1 MAVIQPIVNLVD
13 LFAQHGLTHAVI
25 CPGSRSAALTLAF
38 ARHKAITT
46 IVSIDERSAGFIALG
61 LALELRRPVAV
72 VCTSGTAAYNF
83 APAVAEAY
91 FQQTPLLVL
100 TADRPQ
106 EWVHQQDGQT
116 IYQAG
121 LFGKNVKKSFELP
134 SDTTHP
140 DSAWYANRIAN
151 DVFLSAD
158 TLPKGP
164 VHLNVPVR
172 EPFYPSAGEVWMPDP
187 ANRLIGRLEP
197 RYTLA
202 VENWHMLQEEW
213 EETDRI
219 LIAAG
224 QGMFSRE
231 IHETLSRIT
240 EEWEIP
246 VIGDITANLGNHPDF
261 ITMQEVFLSGDIPKP
276 SLQPDLLI
284 TFGES
289 FLSKRFK
296 NFIRKNPPRRHWH
309 IGAGTHLIDSFQSLT
324 LSVPVD
330 PAFFFGKMLEDIDY
344 KRFLEQNEAT
354 NDSYKQEWLKDEYL
368 AARIVSEQ
376 INKNLTLLDDLSIIY
391 YLISELPEAT
401 FLHLGNSMP
410 VRHANLLR
418 RLGLRQ
424 NVWANRG
431 TSGIDGCVSTAIGCA
446 LASSKPVC
454 LIVGDVSFLYDRN
467 GFLLDNFPQNLKIV
481 VLNNGGGNIFS
492 LIEGPRDQ
500 PELGR
505 FFETRH
511 NFTAKATAVDAG
523 ITYDEIRQPA
533 ELEKTIRKFVESK
546 GPALLEIFTDP
557 GENRRVAEQIK
568 SSFEKSSSR

>member
-1 MAVIQPIVNLVD
+1 MAVIQSIVNLVD
-13 LFAQHGLTHAVI
+13 LFVQHGLTHAVI

-38 ARHKAITT
+38 ARNKAITT

-61 LALELRRPVAV
+61 LALELRRPVAM

-91 FQQTPLLVL
+91 FQQVPLLVL

-134 SDTTHP
+134 CDTTHP
-140 DSAWYANRIAN
+140 DSVWYANRIAN
-151 DVFLSAD
+151 DVFLSAN
-158 TLPKGP
+158 TFPKGP

-172 EPFYPSAGEVWMPDP
+172 EPFYPTAGETWIPDP
-187 ANRLIGRLEP
+187 ANRLIGRPEP
-197 RYTLA
+197 QHTLT
-202 VENWHMLQEEW
+202 VEDWHLLQEEW

-224 QGMFSRE
+224 QGMFSGT

-246 VIGDITANLGNHPDF
+246 VTGDITANLGNHPDF
-261 ITMQEVFLSGDIPKP
+261 ITMQDVLLYTDPPKP
-276 SLQPDLLI
+276 SLRPDLLI

-309 IGAGTHLIDSFQSLT
+309 IGTGTHLIDSFQSLT
-324 LSVPVD
+324 LSIPVA
-330 PAFFFGKMLEDIDY
+330 PAFFFKKMLEDIDY
-344 KRFLEQNEAT
+344 KRFLEQNETT
-354 NDSYKQEWLKDEYL
+354 NDSYKQEWLREEYL

-376 INKNLTLLDDLSIIY
+376 INRDLTSLDDLSAIH
-391 YLISELPEAT
+391 YLVSELPEDT

-431 TSGIDGCVSTAIGCA
+431 TSGIDGCVSTAIGNA

-467 GFLLDNFPQNLKIV
+467 GFLLGSFPQNLKIV

-492 LIEGPRDQ
+492 LIEGPREQ

-511 NFTAKATAVDAG
+511 NFTAKATAGDAG
-523 ITYDEIRQPA
+523 IAYDEIRQPA
-533 ELEKTIRKFVESK
+533 ELEKTIRKFVESE

-557 GENRRVAEQIK
+557 LENRKVAERIR
-568 SSFEKSSSR
+568 SAFERSGL

>member
-13 LFAQHGLTHAVI
+13 IFVQHGLTHAVI
-25 CPGSRSAALTLAF
+25 CPGSRSAALTLAL
-38 ARHKAITT
+38 ARNEAVTT

-61 LALELRRPVAV
+61 LALGLGRPVAV

-83 APAVAEAY
+83 APAVAEAC
-91 FQQTPLLVL
+91 FQHIPLLVL
-100 TADRPQ
+100 TADRPK

-116 IYQAG
+116 IYQAE
-121 LFGKNVKKSFELP
+121 LFGKNVKKAFELP
-134 SDTTHP
+134 CDTAHP
-140 DSAWYANRIAN
+140 DIRWYANRIAN
-151 DVFLSAD
+151 DVFLSAN
-158 TLPKGP
+158 TFPKGP

-172 EPFYPSAGEVWMPDP
+172 EPFYPSAGDIWMPDP
-187 ANRLIGRLEP
+187 RNRLIGRLGSYHNLP
-197 RYTLA
+197 
-202 VENWHMLQEEW
+202 VESWHMLQDEW

-219 LIAAG
+219 LIAGG
-224 QGMFSRE
+224 QGMFSE
-231 IHETLSRIT
+231 ETCDPLARIT

-246 VIGDITANLGNHPDF
+246 VLGDITANLGNHPDF
-261 ITMQEVFLSGDIPKP
+261 ISMQDAFLHNDVPQP
-276 SLQPDLLI
+276 ALRPDLLV

-309 IGAGTHLIDSFQSLT
+309 IGPGTHLVDSFQSLT
-324 LSVPVD
+324 LRIPVD
-330 PAFFFGKMLEDIDY
+330 PGFFFRKMLEDIDY

-354 NDSYKQEWLKDEYL
+354 NDSFKQEWLKEEYL

-376 INKNLTLLDDLSIIY
+376 INKNLTSLDDLTCIGS
-391 YLISELPEAT
+391 LVSALPEDV

-431 TSGIDGCVSTAIGCA
+431 TSGIDGCVSTAIGNA
-446 LASSKPVC
+446 LATSKPVC

-467 GFLLDNFPQNLKIV
+467 GFLLEQFPQNLKIV
-481 VLNNGGGNIFS
+481 VLNNGGGNIFR
-492 LIEGPRDQ
+492 LIDGPRNQ

-511 NFTAKATAVDAG
+511 SFTARATAADAG
-523 ITYDEIRQPA
+523 IAYDEIRQPA
-533 ELEKTIRKFVESK
+533 ELEKTIGKFVASE

-557 GENRRVAEQIK
+557 EENRKVSEQIR
-568 SSFEKSSSR
+568 SAFERSGS

>member
-13 LFAQHGLTHAVI
+13 IFSQHGLTHAVI

-91 FQQTPLLVL
+91 FQQVPLLVL
-100 TADRPQ
+100 TADRPR

-134 SDTTHP
+134 CDTAHP
-140 DSAWYANRIAN
+140 DSNWYANRIAN
-151 DVFLSAD
+151 DVFLSAN
-158 TLPKGP
+158 TFPKGP

-172 EPFYPSAGEVWMPDP
+172 EPFYPSEGEVWRPDP
-187 ANRLIGRLEP
+187 GNRVIGSLESYP
-197 RYTLA
+197 NLP
-202 VENWHMLQEEW
+202 VESWHMLQEEW

-219 LIAAG
+219 LIAGG
-224 QGMFSRE
+224 QGLFSGE
-231 IHETLSRIT
+231 IHEALSQIT

-246 VIGDITANLGNHPDF
+246 VLGDVTANLGNHPDF
-261 ITMQEVFLSGDIPKP
+261 ISMQDVFLRAGTPNP
-276 SLQPDLLI
+276 ALQPDLLI

-296 NFIRKNPPRRHWH
+296 SFIRKNPPRRHWH
-309 IGAGTHLIDSFQSLT
+309 IGPGTHLVDSFQSLT
-324 LSVPVD
+324 LRVPVD
-330 PAFFFGKMLEDIDY
+330 PGFFFRKMLEDIDY
-344 KRFLEQNEAT
+344 RRFLEQNEAA
-354 NDSYKQEWLKDEYL
+354 NDAFKREWLNGEYL
-368 AARIVSEQ
+368 AARIVAEQ
-376 INKNLTLLDDLSIIY
+376 LNRDLILLDDLTSIY
-391 YLISELPEAT
+391 YLVSALPEDVL
-401 FLHLGNSMP
+401 LHLGNSMP
-410 VRHANLLR
+410 VRHANLLKR
-418 RLGLRQ
+418 PGLRQ

-431 TSGIDGCVSTAIGCA
+431 TSGIDGCVSTAIGGA
-446 LASSKPVC
+446 LASSNQVY

-467 GFLLDNFPQNLKIV
+467 GFLLEHFPQNLKIV
-481 VLNNGGGNIFS
+481 VLNNGGGNIFR
-492 LIEGPRDQ
+492 LIDGPRDQ

-511 NFTAKATAVDAG
+511 NFTAKATAGDAG
-523 ITYDEIRQPA
+523 IAYEEIRQPA
-533 ELEKTIRKFVESK
+533 EAEKAIREFVASE

-557 GENRRVAEQIK
+557 EENRRISEQIR
-568 SSFEKSSSR
+568 SAFEKSSSR

>member
-1 MAVIQPIVNLVD
+1 MAVIQPILNLVD
-13 LFAQHGLTHAVI
+13 TFAQHGLTHAVI

-38 ARHKAITT
+38 ARNNAITT

-61 LALELRRPVAV
+61 LALELGRPVAV

-91 FQQTPLLVL
+91 FQQIPLLVL
-100 TADRPQ
+100 TADRPK

-116 IYQAG
+116 IYQEG
-121 LFGKNVKKSFELP
+121 LFGRNVKKTFELP
-134 SDTTHP
+134 CDTTHP
-140 DSAWYANRIAN
+140 DSRWYANRIAN
-151 DVFLSAD
+151 DVFLSAN
-158 TLPKGP
+158 TFPRGP

-172 EPFYPSAGEVWMPDP
+172 EPFYPSAGDVWMPDP
-187 ANRLIGRLEP
+187 DNRLIGRLES
-197 RYTLA
+197 YHNLA
-202 VENWHMLQEEW
+202 VESWHMLQDEW

-219 LIAAG
+219 LIAGG
-224 QGMFSRE
+224 QGMFSEE
-231 IHETLSRIT
+231 ISESLSRIT

-246 VIGDITANLGNHPDF
+246 VLGDITANLGNHPDF
-261 ITMQEVFLSGDIPKP
+261 ISMQDVFLRTDTPQP
-276 SLQPDLLI
+276 AFQPDLLI

-309 IGAGTHLIDSFQSLT
+309 IGPAPYLIDSFQSLS
-324 LSVPVD
+324 LRIPVD
-330 PAFFFGKMLEDIDY
+330 PGFFFRKMLEDIDY

-354 NDSYKQEWLKDEYL
+354 NDSFKQEWLRAEYL
-368 AARIVSEQ
+368 AARVVSEEVNRQ
-376 INKNLTLLDDLSIIY
+376 LTLLDDLTVIY
-391 YLISELPEAT
+391 YIASALPEGI

-410 VRHANLLR
+410 VRHANLLK
-418 RLGLRQ
+418 RLGLSQ

-431 TSGIDGCVSTAIGCA
+431 TSGIDGCVSTAIGNA
-446 LASSKPVC
+446 LASVKPVY

-467 GFLLDNFPQNLKIV
+467 GFLIENFPRNLKIA

-492 LIEGPRDQ
+492 LIDGPREQ

-511 NFTAKATAVDAG
+511 SFTAKATAADAS
-523 ITYDEIRQPA
+523 IAYDEIRQPA
-533 ELEKTIRKFVESK
+533 ELEKTIRKFVESE
-546 GPALLEIFTDP
+546 GPVLLEIFTDP
-557 GENRRVAEQIK
+557 GENRRVSEQIRI
-568 SSFEKSSSR
+568 SFEKSRL